1 MTTWSNA
8 KQMYKEA
15 PRIVQLPPN
24 CFADDW
30 PNKPTETM
38 ECGLKL
44 ISEGD
49 IEKARISALEWAQST
64 IKESVEDRIDSYNDA
79 IMRMILARATCMP
92 NNVMEPFFT
101 LPEENFRDAL
111 TVDAVKLLW
120 HEYDVLKTESC
131 NYISEAD
138 EDDLAELS
146 LLLMDQDAWEKLPVA
161 KFKRLRRLAKH
172 VLEELDPELRF

>member
-1 MTTWSNA
+1 
-8 KQMYKEA
+8 MYKEA
-15 PRIVQLPPN
+15 PRVVTLPPQ

-30 PNKPTETM
+30 PNKPSEPM
-38 ECGLKL
+38 QCGLKL

-49 IEKARISALEWAQST
+49 IEQARIAALEWAQLT

-92 NNVMEPFFT
+92 NNVMEPFFA
-101 LPEENFRDAL
+101 LPEENFREAL

-120 HEYDVLKTESC
+120 HEYDILKTESC
-131 NYISEAD
+131 NYIDEAD

-146 LLLMDQDAWEKLPVA
+146 LLLMDDEAWAKLAPA
-161 KFKRLRRLAKH
+161 KYKRLRRFAKH